1 MPIFLLIWNSLPKRI
16 VESPSQDLT
25 FAAACTLNSY
35 TRPIASASEVMTAR
49 CCRNLLLGLLLLL
62 LLLLLVLILT
72 VNNRACA

>member
-25 FAAACTLNSY
+25 KDIAAACTLNSY

-62 LLLLLVLILT
+62 LLLVLILT